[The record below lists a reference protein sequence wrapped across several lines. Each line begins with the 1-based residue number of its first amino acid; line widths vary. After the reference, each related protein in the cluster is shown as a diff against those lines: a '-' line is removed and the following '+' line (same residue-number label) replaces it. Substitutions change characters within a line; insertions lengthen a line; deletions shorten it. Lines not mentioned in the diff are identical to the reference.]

1 MQRQQLAAE
10 QQEWQRQMNQRTGH
24 SLPMP
29 SPTPISSS
37 HAPTNPTPEQGTYG
51 ANEAASGE
59 GSWDCS
65 SALPVGHLA
74 WSTAAGSRA
83 AAAAAFQL
91 GGITDSEVRH
101 HITAL
106 LLRGGCPNLGPL
118 QPQAMTASPAAAA
131 RPAASPCAVE
141 GQPSAV
147 TASASGG
154 ALLDPYSAVATAGDD
169 VGRGVRDPLLQAW
182 LVTRTQPD
190 LPIRGYTPPPSR
202 AACRLVA
209 AEEMI
214 QFYRR
219 QRKIQGCF
227 FQHLRLTRR
236 QAGRGASE
244 TDSVELLA
252 AEEDPVV
259 MRKRSSLGAAS
270 SRASINQA
278 TEGGPVPEIA
288 AHSQRYLR
296 RLAASNTLTEQQLAA
311 LLRTSSEA
319 TAPLHLLALAV
330 VGAAPLAAG
339 AARLWRQRSSSS
351 RSKRDRSSGKML
363 KRYLVLLSSSRNE
376 SGDERHPKRCRSS
389 G

>member
-1 MQRQQLAAE
+1 MPHKDVGPVVEGRAWWVELQRQRVNRGRHRSGALGAAAACELQPSKCRAADTASQPEHQLGHPAALSCRSQAWLQLLSQPGVGCSNSRSCHLHQHAHHQQPAPADQLDQVHDEPAADKHWAELLRGGLISKAAAASEAWREMQRQQLAAE

-154 ALLDPYSAVATAGDD
+154 ALLDPYSAVATAGAD

-214 QFYRR
+214 Q
-219 QRKIQGCF
+219 
-227 FQHLRLTRR
+227 
-236 QAGRGASE
+236 
-244 TDSVELLA
+244 
-252 AEEDPVV
+252 
-259 MRKRSSLGAAS
+259 
-270 SRASINQA
+270 
-278 TEGGPVPEIA
+278 
-288 AHSQRYLR
+288 
-296 RLAASNTLTEQQLAA
+296 
-311 LLRTSSEA
+311 
-319 TAPLHLLALAV
+319 
-330 VGAAPLAAG
+330 
-339 AARLWRQRSSSS
+339 
-351 RSKRDRSSGKML
+351 
-363 KRYLVLLSSSRNE
+363 
-376 SGDERHPKRCRSS
+376 
-389 G
+389 